1 RRVGRRKARL
11 SKVRQKATRTQAY
24 PRKAVPVD
32 KEGLYENIM
41 FYLSSVAFV
50 TWKKGW
56 LI

>member
-11 SKVRQKATRTQAY
+11 RKIRQKTTSTQAY

-32 KEGLYENIM
+32 KEGLYENMM
-41 FYLSSVAFV
+41 FYLSSVTLV
-50 TWKKGW
+50 TSKKGW

>member
-11 SKVRQKATRTQAY
+11 RKIRQQATRTQAY
-24 PRKAVPVD
+24 PRKAVPV
-32 KEGLYENIM
+32 ERGELYEYMM
-41 FYLSSVAFV
+41 FYLSSVTLV